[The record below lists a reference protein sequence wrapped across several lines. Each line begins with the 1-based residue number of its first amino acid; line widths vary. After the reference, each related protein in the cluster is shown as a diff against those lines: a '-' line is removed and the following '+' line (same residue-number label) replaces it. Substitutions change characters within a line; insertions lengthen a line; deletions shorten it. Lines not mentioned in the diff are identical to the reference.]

1 MKSRIVSLLFIIVLL
16 LSACAPQK
24 NATPAALTPI
34 RLPVGYIPN
43 IQFAPLYVAIEKGYF
58 RDEGLDVSIDYN
70 MEVDNLAQI
79 TAGKLDFAM
88 ISGEQVLL
96 GRAKG
101 MPVVYVMAWYQKYP
115 VGIAAPVSENIFKP
129 EDLKGKR
136 IGIPGLFG
144 ASYIGAKAL
153 LSAGGLSE
161 SDVTLDAIGFN
172 QVEGI
177 TSGREQAAVVYIAN
191 EPVQLRA
198 LGYDLTV
205 LAVSDYMELVSNG
218 LVTSEKMVRENPE
231 LVQRMVRALIKGL
244 DATIANPDEAYELSK
259 KHVEN
264 LAQADESVQKA
275 VLTSS
280 IELWKAER
288 LGYSNPKGW
297 ENMQEVL
304 LSMGLLSEPQDL
316 SKAFTN
322 EFVP

>member
-1 MKSRIVSLLFIIVLL
+1 MKSKIVSLLFILVLL
-16 LSACAPQK
+16 LSACAPQAK
-24 NATPAALTPI
+24 ATPQTLTPI

-43 IQFAPLYVAIEKGYF
+43 VQFAPLYVAIEKGYF
-58 RDEGLDVSIDYN
+58 REEGLDVTIDYN
-70 MEVDNLAQI
+70 METDNLAQI
-79 TAGKLDFAM
+79 AAGKLNFAM

-101 MPVVYVMAWYQKYP
+101 MPVVYVMAWYQKFP

-218 LVTSEKMVRENPE
+218 LVTSEKMVKENPE
-231 LVQRMVRALIKGL
+231 LVRKMVRALIKGL
-244 DATIANPDEAYELSK
+244 DAAIANPDEAYELSK

-264 LAQADESVQKA
+264 LAEADESVQKA

-288 LGYSNPKGW
+288 LGYSSPKGW

-304 LSMGLLSEPQDL
+304 LNMGLLSEPQDL

-322 EFVP
+322 EFIP